1 MSRHRYETLA
11 VATSA
16 ELEAAL
22 RGGLA
27 PDPQALAGSEFRG
40 WNTPFFAPFLGIQK
54 FKKGFF
60 VDEPAGGR
68 VRGYNRDVRQEGGL
82 SGPWLEKGTG
92 GAKAY
97 GFYEVEV
104 QSAGCYPGSVL
115 LNYDCPRNPRANPIR
130 LLRDYVV
137 QVDPGNP
144 DLLLG
149 KAYLGLPPRGVFV
162 SWFVLERLGPG
173 RPPL

>member
-1 MSRHRYETLA
+1 MGKHRYETLA
-11 VATSA
+11 VALGP
-16 ELEAAL
+16 ELEAIL
-22 RGGLA
+22 RAGTPPDRAGLC
-27 PDPQALAGSEFRG
+27 GFEFRG
-40 WNTPFFAPFLGIQK
+40 WNTPFFAPLAGIQK

-60 VDEPAGGR
+60 ADSDVGGR

-82 SGPWLEKGTG
+82 AGPWIEKGTG

-97 GFYEVEV
+97 GFYDVEP
-104 QSAGCYPGSVL
+104 QTGGRYPNSVL
-115 LNYDCPRNPRANPIR
+115 LNYGCDRNPRFNPIR

-137 QVDPGNP
+137 QVDPDNP

-149 KAYLGLPPRGVFV
+149 KAYLGLPGAWPVV